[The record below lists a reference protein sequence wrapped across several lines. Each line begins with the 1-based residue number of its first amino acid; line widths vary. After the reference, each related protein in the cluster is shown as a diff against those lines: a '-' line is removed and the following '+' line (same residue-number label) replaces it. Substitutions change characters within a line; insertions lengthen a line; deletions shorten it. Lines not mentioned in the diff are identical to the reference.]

1 MQTNNK
7 ILMLMAV
14 AALSLSCSSNSG
26 KNTNEAPISKPQI
39 EFTGDVMTPELLWSM
54 GRLSDIQLSPDKK
67 TILYGVSY
75 YSITQNKGN
84 RELYVVDLEGNQRKQ
99 LTQTA
104 VSEAAAQWSADGKK
118 IFFLSSVSGS
128 SQLWQMLPNG
138 SKPKRLTSVEG
149 GIEAFRFSPD
159 GKKLLYVAQVKYGKR
174 AVDYYPDLDKT
185 SGRIIDDLM
194 YKHWD
199 EWVESIPHPFVA
211 DFSSR
216 GLSNVRDLLQDEPFE
231 SPMKPWGGIE
241 QLAWSPD
248 GKIVAYTC
256 RKKTGV
262 EYSRSTNSDIYL
274 CYLEENC
281 RSENITAE
289 LPGYDTNPVFSPCG
303 SSLAFSSMSRDGY
316 ESDKNRLMVYELST
330 GKMKDLTANFDQ
342 EANSVVWS
350 ADAKSLYFV
359 SCWHGR
365 VHIYQAFTDGSLIR
379 QITRGDYDFADVHV
393 TGDYLVGLRHSLSQA
408 NEIIRLD
415 PQSGEMLDLSRENK
429 AVYDQL
435 KMGKVEERWVK
446 TTDNKEMLVWVV
458 YPPHFDPAK
467 KYPAILYCQGG
478 PQSPVSQFW
487 SFRWNLQLMAAKGYI
502 IVAPNRRGLP
512 GFGQEWLEQI
522 SGDYGG
528 QNMKD
533 YLSAIDALSTEAFI
547 DQDRLGCVGAS
558 YGGFSVYWLA
568 GNHDKRFKAFISHS
582 GIFNLEQQYLETE
595 EMWFADWDL
604 GGPYWDWNNKTAQ
617 NSYANSPHRFVDK
630 WDTPILCIHGEKDYR
645 ILASQGMAA
654 FNAAKLRGIPAE
666 LLVFPDENHWISKPQ
681 NAILWQRRFFNWLDK
696 YLK

>member
-54 GRLSDIQLSPDKK
+54 GRLSDIQVSPDKK

-128 SQLWQMLPNG
+128 SQLWQMLPDG
-138 SKPKRLTSVEG
+138 IKPKRLTSVEG

-159 GKKLLYVAQVKYGKR
+159 GKKLLYIAQVKYGKR
-174 AVDYYPDLDKT
+174 AADYYPDLDKT

-248 GKIVAYTC
+248 GKTVAYTC

-262 EYSRSTNSDIYL
+262 DYSRSTNSDIYL
-274 CYLEENC
+274 CYLEENY
-281 RSENITAE
+281 RTENITAE

-303 SSLAFSSMSRDGY
+303 GSLAFCSMSRDGY
-316 ESDKNRLMVYELST
+316 ESDKNRLMVYELNT
-330 GKMKDLTANFDQ
+330 GKMKDLTVDFDQ
-342 EANSVVWS
+342 EANSVVW
-350 ADAKSLYFV
+350 ADDA
-359 SCWHGR
+359 
-365 VHIYQAFTDGSLIR
+365 
-379 QITRGDYDFADVHV
+379 
-393 TGDYLVGLRHSLSQA
+393 
-408 NEIIRLD
+408 
-415 PQSGEMLDLSRENK
+415 QS
-429 AVYDQL
+429 
-435 KMGKVEERWVK
+435 
-446 TTDNKEMLVWVV
+446 
-458 YPPHFDPAK
+458 
-467 KYPAILYCQGG
+467 
-478 PQSPVSQFW
+478 
-487 SFRWNLQLMAAKGYI
+487 
-502 IVAPNRRGLP
+502 
-512 GFGQEWLEQI
+512 
-522 SGDYGG
+522 
-528 QNMKD
+528 
-533 YLSAIDALSTEAFI
+533 
-547 DQDRLGCVGAS
+547 
-558 YGGFSVYWLA
+558 
-568 GNHDKRFKAFISHS
+568 
-582 GIFNLEQQYLETE
+582 
-595 EMWFADWDL
+595 
-604 GGPYWDWNNKTAQ
+604 
-617 NSYANSPHRFVDK
+617 
-630 WDTPILCIHGEKDYR
+630 
-645 ILASQGMAA
+645 
-654 FNAAKLRGIPAE
+654 
-666 LLVFPDENHWISKPQ
+666 
-681 NAILWQRRFFNWLDK
+681 
-696 YLK
+696 